1 MNINKTELDYKNTMA
16 LLVFFYISM
25 VFADMAFLSKLR
37 HTGRLLGIKTSA
49 WKMLYASSSAIYTI
63 LTMVH
68 LAYRKDKIMM
78 IKKYITSTMPNMP
91 KMR

>member
-37 HTGRLLGIKTSA
+37 HAGSLLGIKTGT
-49 WKMLYASSSAIYTI
+49 WKTLYASSSVIYTM
-63 LTMVH
+63 LTLVH
-68 LAYRKDKIMM
+68 LAYRKDKIML
-78 IKKYITSTMPNMP
+78 IKKYLMATMPSAP